1 LLFIA
6 GRGTTDDEAR
16 MIVERHAT
24 SQALQVLVLGAGSVQ
39 RARWVQ
45 ELGHDPLWLGFEWWD
60 NVSPSSSFESG
71 ERERWLAQQL
81 QDSDRLAGVVI
92 CADQE
97 SSLDLAGRC
106 LDAGIRAVLIHPPFS
121 PSQHK
126 LEYLA
131 ERSGD
136 AIVMVS
142 CSLRFSFKLPRFDWS
157 LLELTT
163 ARSRPRWRSRVSMLL
178 AGALPTFDH
187 VYDELD
193 LAYSVNGPIKRIATM
208 RRDHFVRV
216 GIEHANSSYTELH
229 IDRSGLGGP
238 MITAMITAY
247 DDGTA
252 LHVLREP
259 MRLQAPRCAEPAQI
273 AELKHFLDCVAAG
286 GTPCNTLNDATHVH
300 NWTLEIATAFQTRS

>member
-1 LLFIA
+1 MIA
-6 GRGTTDDEAR
+6 KQ
-16 MIVERHAT
+16 HAT
-24 SQALQVLVLGAGSVQ
+24 SEALRVLVLGAGSGQ
-39 RARWVQ
+39 RARCLQ
-45 ELGHDPLWLGFEWWD
+45 ELGHEPLWLGFEWWD
-60 NVSPSSSFESG
+60 SVSQSSSFESS

-81 QDSDRLAGVVI
+81 DESDRLAGVVI

-106 LDAGIRAVLIHPPFS
+106 LDAGIKAMLIDPPFS
-121 PSQHK
+121 PSQQK
-126 LEYLA
+126 LECLA
-131 ERSGD
+131 KRSGD

-142 CSLRFSFKLPRFDWS
+142 CSLRFGLKLPRFDWS

-178 AGALPTFDH
+178 GGALPKLDH

-193 LAYSVNGPIKRIATM
+193 LAYSVNGPIKRIATL
-208 RRDHFVRV
+208 RRDHVVRV
-216 GIEHANSSYTELH
+216 GIEHANSSYTELY

-238 MITAMITAY
+238 MITATITAY

-259 MRLQAPRCAEPAQI
+259 MRLQAPRWAEPAQI

-286 GTPCNTLNDATHVH
+286 GTPCNTLDDATHVH
-300 NWTLEIATAFQTRS
+300 NWTLEIAAAFQTRS

>member
-1 LLFIA
+1 MIA
-6 GRGTTDDEAR
+6 KQQ
-16 MIVERHAT
+16 AT
-24 SQALQVLVLGAGSVQ
+24 SEVLRVLVLGAGSVQ
-39 RARWVQ
+39 RARWLQ
-45 ELGHDPLWLGFEWWD
+45 ELGHEPRWLGFEWWD
-60 NVSPSSSFESG
+60 SVSPSSSFESS

-81 QDSDRLAGVVI
+81 HQSDRLAAVVI

-121 PSQHK
+121 ASQQK

-131 ERSGD
+131 ERSGN

-142 CSLRFSFKLPRFDWS
+142 CSLRFSFKLPRLDWS

-163 ARSRPRWRSRVSMLL
+163 AGSRLRWRSRVSTLL
-178 AGALPTFDH
+178 AGALPRLDH

-208 RRDHFVRV
+208 RLDHFVRV
-216 GIEHANSSYTELH
+216 GVEHENSSYTELY

-286 GTPCNTLNDATHVH
+286 ATPCNTLNDAIHVH
-300 NWTLEIATAFQTRS
+300 NWTLEIATAFQTRA